1 MPNSSASFVKIRFYN
16 SKYSIGRTGRVHAYT
31 GQFTRCR
38 DAMLHPMV
46 IQNIDRIDDIYLDN
60 TMANLHNQGNLE
72 QRASEEIEQIIE

>member
-1 MPNSSASFVKIRFYN
+1 
-16 SKYSIGRTGRVHAYT
+16 
-31 GQFTRCR
+31 
-38 DAMLHPMV
+38 MLHPMV